1 MEAIKEFLNISS
13 GYGSGSGSGYGYG
26 SGSGYGSGYG
36 SGSGYCS
43 GSGYGDGSGSGISEF
58 AGQAVY
64 VIDGVQT
71 IIDNV
76 REHLAKGK
84 ILNGDLTTTP
94 CFIWK
99 QDNLFAHGAT
109 PHEAR
114 EAALEKAFDDM
125 PEEER
130 LAAFVKE
137 HEPGHVYPN
146 TDFFAWHH
154 SLTGSC
160 LMGRRQFA
168 EENGIDVENGTMTPE
183 EFIVLTWSA
192 YGSSTIRKLAEF
204 YPTIKGG
211 GCLG

>member
-1 MEAIKEFLNISS
+1 MEAIKEFLNIGSGSGYGSGYGSGDGS

-26 SGSGYGSGYG
+26 D
-36 SGSGYCS
+36 
-43 GSGYGDGSGSGISEF
+43 GYGDGISEF
-58 AGQAVY
+58 DGQAVY
-64 VIDGVQT
+64 IVDGIQT
-71 IIDNV
+71 IIDAV
-76 REHLAKGK
+76 RDHLAKGK
-84 ILNGDLTTTP
+84 ILNRDLTTTP
-94 CFIWK
+94 CFVWK

-130 LAAFVKE
+130 LAAFVRE
-137 HEPGHVYPN
+137 HEPGHMYPN

-154 SLTGSC
+154 RLTGSC

-211 GCLG
+211 GCVG